1 MPSLDDPPT
10 PPVDRVSLVLALLD
24 RLRVDITDTE
34 ALAEFRQ
41 LLPKIEPLRG
51 DPDAIRCGDIW
62 IAQTCADRRAHGGDV
77 AEFIRIYGEPGDRL
91 SAESADAIALEYEA
105 TLYPNAA
112 SLIEINDRRATARAR
127 GEHIGPAATREG
139 LAVSVASHYTRRYG
153 ATL

>member
-24 RLRVDITDTE
+24 RLRVDVTDTE

-51 DPDAIRCGDIW
+51 DPDAIRCGAIW

-77 AEFIRIYGEPGDRL
+77 AAFIRLYGEPGDRL
-91 SAESADAIALEYEA
+91 SAESADAIAREYER
-105 TLYPNAA
+105 TIRPNAE
-112 SLIEINDRRATARAR
+112 SLIEISAARVAGR
-127 GEHIGPAATREG
+127 DPGPAAMREG
-139 LAVSVASHYTRRYG
+139 LAVSIAHHYEYG